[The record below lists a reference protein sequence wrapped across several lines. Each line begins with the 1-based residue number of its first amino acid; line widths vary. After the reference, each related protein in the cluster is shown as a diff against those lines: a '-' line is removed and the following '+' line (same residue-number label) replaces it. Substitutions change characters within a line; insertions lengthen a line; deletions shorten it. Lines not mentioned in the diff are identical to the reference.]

1 MIPPTFSHKLSRPA
15 QKSGQFHQVMA
26 PYITTLSPGA
36 KAETPLPTAAM
47 SPEASAPT
55 TNGSWRFANAMPRKP
70 HRSRWLS
77 ATALTRIWTSPPP
90 GGGGGGMSA
99 SSILRSAISLS
110 ARMSNIICG
119 SGQSGWLETYDKRH
133 VLPAKAER
141 VGNCVAQIC
150 VARLVGH
157 DVERNRGIRNR
168 VVDSRG
174 NALVL

>member
-1 MIPPTFSHKLSRPA
+1 
-15 QKSGQFHQVMA
+15 
-26 PYITTLSPGA
+26 
-36 KAETPLPTAAM
+36 
-47 SPEASAPT
+47 T

-77 ATALTRIWTSPPP
+77 ATALTRIWTSPSP

-110 ARMSNIICG
+110 ARMSNIICS

-141 VGNCVAQIC
+141 IGNCVAQIC

-157 DVERNRGIRNR
+157 DVERNRRIRNR
-168 VVDSRG
+168 VVDCRG
-174 NALVL
+174 NVLVL